1 MKLKYTLL
9 ISVCLLVFSCQTP
22 STSAPGAAAAAP
34 ADSSSTALPIQGT
47 WRLITG
53 TVITKG
59 VPVVTDYT
67 KGSSFIKIRNG
78 SHFAFL
84 KHDINVPRESANHFD
99 AGGGSY
105 TLSGD
110 QYTEHLDY
118 YSSPKW
124 EGNTFKFT
132 VTISNDTLVEQGL
145 EKVEAENVDRTII
158 ERYVRIAS
166 QPKQ

>member
-1 MKLKYTLL
+1 MKQTILPAIL
-9 ISVCLLVFSCQTP
+9 SFCLLGACKPTP
-22 STSAPGAAAAAP
+22 KP
-34 ADSSSTALPIQGT
+34 ALPIIGT
-47 WRLITG
+47 WRLISG
-53 TVITKG
+53 TTITKG
-59 VPVVTDYT
+59 VSETTDYT
-67 KGSSFIKIRNG
+67 KSSSMIKIINDD
-78 SHFAFL
+78 HFAFL
-84 KHDINVPRESANHFD
+84 KHDVNVPRDSANHFD

-132 VTISNDTLVEQGL
+132 VTISNDTLIQQGL

-158 ERYVRIAS
+158 ERYVRV
-166 QPKQ
+166 PK